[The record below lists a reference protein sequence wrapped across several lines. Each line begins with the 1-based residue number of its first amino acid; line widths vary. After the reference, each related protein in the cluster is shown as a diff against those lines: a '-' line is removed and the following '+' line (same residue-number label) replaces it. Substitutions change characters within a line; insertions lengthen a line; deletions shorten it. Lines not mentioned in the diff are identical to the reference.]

1 MLYKEVQRFTQWWL
15 WLILLSIATIPF
27 VGIYQQI
34 ILDQPFGD
42 QPMSDGGLVTFA
54 ILTLLLLLFFAF
66 IRLTTTITAKE
77 IQINFSPFVNKSIKW
92 EAIEKVEVIDYGFVG
107 GWGIRLFTSYGT
119 VYNIRGRKGLAIT
132 LKNGKKILVGT
143 QQPQA
148 LSNAV
153 HKIAFKK

>member
-1 MLYKEVQRFTQWWL
+1 
-15 WLILLSIATIPF
+15 
-27 VGIYQQI
+27 
-34 ILDQPFGD
+34 
-42 QPMSDGGLVTFA
+42 MSDGGLVTFA

-92 EAIEKVEVIDYGFVG
+92 EAIEKVEVLDYGFVG

-119 VYNIRGRKGLAIT
+119 VYNIRGRMGLAIT

>member
-15 WLILLSIATIPF
+15 WLILLSIATIPL

-42 QPMSDGGLVTFA
+42 HPMSDGGLVTFA

-92 EAIEKVEVIDYGFVG
+92 EAIEKVEVLDYGFVG

-119 VYNIRGRKGLAIT
+119 VYNIRGRMGLAIT

>member
-27 VGIYQQI
+27 LGIYQQI

-92 EAIEKVEVIDYGFVG
+92 EAIEKVEVLDYGFVG

>member
-92 EAIEKVEVIDYGFVG
+92 EAIEKVEVLDYGFVG

>member
-27 VGIYQQI
+27 MGIYQQT
-34 ILDQPFGD
+34 ILDQSFGD

-92 EAIEKVEVIDYGFVG
+92 EAIEKVEVLDYGFVG

-132 LKNGKKILVGT
+132 LKNGNKILVGT